1 MPEAT
6 IQRPP
11 VIVIEAGK
19 QEQHYWRDLW
29 RYRELF
35 FFLAWRD
42 VLVRYKQTAIGLA
55 WAFLQPLVMLS
66 ILTAVRLILGGS
78 PTEGP
83 PIALVILAGLI
94 PWQFFSVA
102 LNGSSNSLVQN
113 QNMLTKV
120 YFPRLLVPTSAVAV
134 ALIDFLIALLILAG
148 MMVWFQYTPTWRIL
162 LLPVLTAIVILAAM
176 GAGLWFAALNVKYR
190 DFRYVVPVLVQFG
203 LYASPVM
210 YETHLIPERFR
221 LIYSLN
227 PMVGVIDGFRWAILG
242 SESFVYLPGFIVSLV
257 ILCLLLVGGV
267 LYFRRVERTFA
278 DVI

>member
-1 MPEAT
+1 M
-6 IQRPP
+6 
-11 VIVIEAGK
+11 IVIEAGK